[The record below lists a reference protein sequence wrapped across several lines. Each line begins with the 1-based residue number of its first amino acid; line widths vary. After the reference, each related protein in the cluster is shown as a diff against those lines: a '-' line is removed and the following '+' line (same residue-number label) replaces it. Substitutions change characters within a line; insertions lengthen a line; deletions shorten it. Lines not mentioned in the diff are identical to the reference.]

1 MKPTEP
7 AEQYLSVVQAAK
19 LLGTSKHLIYTLIKQ
34 GKLKATN
41 LAKKKTIIKR
51 SEIDK
56 LFA

>member
-41 LAKKKTIIKR
+41 LAEKKTIIKR